1 MANGVSGYFDLTGS
15 NGITMRIHYGE
26 TYDVTTNQSVVS
38 STALQVMSSWYY
50 GVTYYLDG
58 TITVDGS
65 TAASMSS
72 SGGTNG
78 VALVALNT
86 WANVGGTLGSV
97 SSIAH
102 NTDGS
107 KSVIIAVSVKGYTTS
122 GSAGSGWTVSGSK
135 TIALTTIPRA
145 STIGATDANIG
156 AVSMI
161 AVSKKS
167 SGYTHSI
174 HYQFG
179 SLSGYITAAGG
190 VSASEVKISDTS
202 IAFTV
207 PTSFYAQIPNAKSGV
222 CALTCKTYSGSTQ
235 IGDAQTAAFTAV
247 ASGAACAPNVSG
259 TVVDVHERTKALTGD
274 ESVLVRYYSTALAA
288 ITASAKNSA
297 AIAAKYIGGVDVT
310 ADSREIPDVE
320 SGNVIFSAMDSRGYS
335 ASITVART
343 LIPYIKLTNNAVVQR
358 TDPTSGNA
366 VLTLSGDY
374 YNGSFGAADNALTA
388 SYVVD
393 GGDLVAVVPTVEGSK
408 YTASVDLSGLDYNAE
423 HSVEVTVSDKLA
435 TVTKRLTVRRGIPIF
450 DWGEHDFRFNVPVYF
465 LPEQYAESTEHR
477 GCYYRLVG
485 KEMEWFN
492 PPLDLGV
499 EYRTTERWRRSAVY
513 VMAIDV
519 GAMPNA
525 ANKSVSFTIP
535 SGTVDR
541 FLSVTGSTSQGDAL
555 PYVTT
560 TAGYRLAVAKGASQ
574 HQIIITTDADKSAYT
589 AIAVVK
595 YTKT

>member
-38 STALQVMSSWYY
+38 ITALQVMSSWYY

-107 KSVIIAVSVKGYTTS
+107 KSVTIAVSVKGYTTS

-207 PTSFYAQIPNAKSGV
+207 PTSFYTQIPNAKSGV

-247 ASGAACAPNVSG
+247 ASEAACAPNVSG
-259 TVVDVHERTKALTGD
+259 TVVDVNERTKALTGD

-393 GGDLVAVVPTVEGSK
+393 GGDLVAVVPTVEGNK

-450 DWGEHDFRFNVPVYF
+450 DWGENDFAFHVPVSF
-465 LPEQYAESTEHR
+465 PAGQFAGAFAESADYP
-477 GCYYRLVG
+477 GCYYHTVDG
-485 KEMEWFN
+485 ETEWLN
-492 PPLDLGV
+492 PPVNGGV
-499 EYRTTERWRRSAVY
+499 EYRTVARHLNMPVYTRRITIGSV
-513 VMAIDV
+513 V
-519 GAMPNA
+519 GVNNITVSLSGFGIGYCIGADLYNQA
-525 ANKSVSFTIP
+525 GAWLNGYANVAQ
-535 SGTVDR
+535 
-541 FLSVTGSTSQGDAL
+541 FLVEPDKLTLS
-555 PYVTT
+555 
-560 TAGYRLAVAKGASQ
+560 
-574 HQIIITTDADKSAYT
+574 TTDTIGATVY
-589 AIAVVK
+589 AVLR
-595 YTKT
+595 YTKGR

>member
-15 NGITMRIHYGE
+15 NGITMRIRYGE

-38 STALQVMSSWYY
+38 ITALQVMSSWYY

-107 KSVIIAVSVKGYTTS
+107 KSVTIAVSVKGYTTS

-156 AVSMI
+156 TVSMI

-222 CALTCKTYSGSTQ
+222 CTLTCKTYSGSTQ
-235 IGDAQTAAFTAV
+235 IGDAQTAAFSAV
-247 ASGAACAPNVSG
+247 ASEAACAPNVSG
-259 TVVDVHERTKALTGD
+259 TVVDVNERTKALTGD

-335 ASITVART
+335 TSITVART

-393 GGDLVAVVPTVEGSK
+393 SGDSVAVVPTVEGSK

-450 DWGEHDFRFNVPVYF
+450 DWGENDFAFHVPVSF
-465 LPEQYAESTEHR
+465 PAGQFAGAFAESADYP
-477 GCYYRLVG
+477 GCYYHTVDG
-485 KEMEWFN
+485 ETEWLN
-492 PPLDLGV
+492 PPVNGGV
-499 EYRTTERWRRSAVY
+499 EYRTVARHLNMPVYTRRITIGSV
-513 VMAIDV
+513 V
-519 GAMPNA
+519 GVNNITVSLSGFGIGYCIGADLYNQA
-525 ANKSVSFTIP
+525 GAWLNGYANVAQ
-535 SGTVDR
+535 
-541 FLSVTGSTSQGDAL
+541 FLVEPDKLTLS
-555 PYVTT
+555 
-560 TAGYRLAVAKGASQ
+560 
-574 HQIIITTDADKSAYT
+574 TTDTIGATVY
-589 AIAVVK
+589 AVLR
-595 YTKT
+595 YTKGR